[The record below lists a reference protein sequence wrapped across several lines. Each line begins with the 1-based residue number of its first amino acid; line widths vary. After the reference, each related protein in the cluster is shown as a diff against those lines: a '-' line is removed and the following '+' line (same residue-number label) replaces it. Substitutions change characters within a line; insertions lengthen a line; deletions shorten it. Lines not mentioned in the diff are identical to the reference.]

1 MLARALGRW
10 GRDARGGLDG
20 RGANTCWGAKLDHQ
34 ATTPSLCAMQATLS
48 SKYQITIPAQLRRKF
63 RLKPGMKLVFDEQAP
78 ELRAKPQY
86 DFDVEAMRSTLGAAK
101 SFMPDKSA
109 DAVLTIVRGYD
120 RRKL

>member
-1 MLARALGRW
+1 
-10 GRDARGGLDG
+10 
-20 RGANTCWGAKLDHQ
+20 
-34 ATTPSLCAMQATLS
+34 MQATVR

-78 ELRAKPQY
+78 DLRAQPQY
-86 DFDVEAMRSTLGAAK
+86 DFDVEAMRGALGAVK
-101 SFMPDKSA
+101 TFMPGKSA